1 MLLTPHTLTTAKITQ
16 VWPVTSL
23 TDACGQSP
31 SPPPRPTHTLW
42 SYSAVTSS
50 ACDLLVEKQLQKCQ
64 MCVTFSFLL
73 NRSLEWSPL
82 HQERKA
88 RLSFF
93 HLAGKATCLLRGGVT
108 MSTRPPTVSPALGS
122 ILHQPLGFCLFGG
135 VGFLLPPSPSGCQ
148 TFSLQIYLR
157 GCFPHSAGWWESE
170 NRLGNVIL
178 PGHIC

>member
-1 MLLTPHTLTTAKITQ
+1 MSLCSLGDSASAASLWKKQVLLTPHTPTTAKITQ

-23 TDACGQSP
+23 RDACGQSP
-31 SPPPRPTHTLW
+31 PPPHTHTLELFHGDFICLW
-42 SYSAVTSS
+42 LTRW
-50 ACDLLVEKQLQKCQ
+50 KQLQKCQ
-64 MCVTFSFLL
+64 ICVTFSFLL

-122 ILHQPLGFCLFGG
+122 ILHQPLGFCFSGG
-135 VGFLLPPSPSGCQ
+135 VGFLLPPSPSGC
-148 TFSLQIYLR
+148 
-157 GCFPHSAGWWESE
+157 
-170 NRLGNVIL
+170 
-178 PGHIC
+178 